1 MRSIQPVLTFAFLS
15 VAFAVHAA
23 DPVPTKAFEPEVTI
37 KLATAAPDGSPWA
50 EALQDF
56 KKQAEAGA
64 NGKLRVKL
72 FVGGT
77 LGDENDTVL
86 ATKRGQIQA
95 VGASTGALASQVPEF
110 NVLELPYL
118 FDRLEEADYVLSKV
132 VQTDIEKYCAE
143 RGLVFAF
150 WSENGY
156 RSFGG
161 KFKVSTPDD
170 LKGKKMRSQE
180 NPIHLG
186 MYRAFGASPVPIP
199 TTEALTALQ
208 TGAVDGYDQAALY
221 LFAASWHTAST
232 NYAITNHIYQPAA
245 IVFNKEAYDKWPADV
260 KDALKVAAAAIEG
273 GLRKRVRAM
282 NPILLKNLE
291 EMGVKV
297 NVFTDAERLPFAKI
311 GEKARADYMK
321 TASKGEKA
329 LYAKVQKGL
338 AEFRAGKAK

>member
-1 MRSIQPVLTFAFLS
+1 MLIRSVGAVVVLLVISLAS
-15 VAFAVHAA
+15 AVDAA
-23 DPVPTKAFEPEVTI
+23 DSVGAEPQITL
-37 KLATAAPDGSPWA
+37 KLATIAPEGSPWA
-50 EALQDF
+50 EALQNF
-56 KKQAEAGA
+56 KKRAESLA
-64 NGKLRVKL
+64 NGKLKVKL
-72 FVGGT
+72 FLGAT

-118 FDRLEEADYVLSKV
+118 FEKLEEADYVLSKV
-132 VQTDIEKYCAE
+132 VLADIEKYCSQ
-143 RGLVFAF
+143 RGLIFGF

-161 KFKVSTPDD
+161 RFKVSTPYD

-199 TTEALTALQ
+199 TTEALTAIQ
-208 TGAVDGYDQAALY
+208 TGTVDGYDQSALY
-221 LFAASWHTAST
+221 LFAASWHTASSH
-232 NYAITNHIYQPAA
+232 YSITNHIYQPAA
-245 IVFNKEAYDKWPADV
+245 IVYNKQAYDSWPEEV
-260 KDALKVAAAAIEG
+260 KAALKGASVLIEDE
-273 GLRKRVRAM
+273 LRKKVRAM

-291 EMGVKV
+291 ELGVKV
-297 NVFTDAERLPFAKI
+297 NVLTEAERAPFLKI
-311 GEKARADYMK
+311 GEKARAEYMK

-329 LYAKVQKGL
+329 LYAKMVKGL
-338 AEFRAGKAK
+338 SDHRAGKPK

>member
-1 MRSIQPVLTFAFLS
+1 MRTVRAVVSLAVLTLGC
-15 VAFAVHAA
+15 AA
-23 DPVPTKAFEPEVTI
+23 LAAEPEVTI
-37 KLATAAPDGSPWA
+37 KLATVAPEGSPWA
-50 EALQDF
+50 EALTNF
-56 KKQAEAGA
+56 KKKAEAGA

-72 FVGGT
+72 FLGGT

-86 ATKRGQIQA
+86 ATKRGQVQA

-118 FDRLEEADYVLSKV
+118 FDKLEEADYVLSKV
-132 VQTDIEKYCAE
+132 VQTDIEKYCSD
-143 RGLVFAF
+143 RGLIFGF

-161 KFKVSTPDD
+161 KFPIATPDD

-199 TTEALTALQ
+199 TTEALTAMQ

-232 NYAITNHIYQPAA
+232 HYTITNHIYQPAA
-245 IVFNKEAYDKWPADV
+245 IVYNKDAYDKWPQEV
-260 KDALKVAAAAIEG
+260 KDALKVAAAAVEDD
-273 GLRKRVRAM
+273 LRKKVRAM
-282 NPILLKNLE
+282 TPILLKNLE
-291 EMGVKV
+291 ELGVKV
-297 NVFTDAERLPFAKI
+297 TLLTDEQRLPFAKI
-311 GEKARADYMK
+311 GEKARAEYMK
-321 TASKGEKA
+321 GASKGEKA
-329 LYAKVQKGL
+329 LHAKMVKGL
-338 AEFRAGKAK
+338 ADFRAGKAK

>member
-1 MRSIQPVLTFAFLS
+1 MRTALAGLVLCSSLCL
-15 VAFAVHAA
+15 AA
-23 DPVPTKAFEPEVTI
+23 EPEVTV
-37 KLATAAPDGSPWA
+37 KLATVAPEGSPWA
-50 EALQDF
+50 EALTNF
-56 KKQAEAGA
+56 KKKAEEGA
-64 NGKLRVKL
+64 KGKLRVKL
-72 FVGGT
+72 FLGGT

-118 FDRLEEADYVLSKV
+118 FDRLEEADYILSKV
-132 VQTDIEKYCAE
+132 IQTDIVKYCGD
-143 RGLVFAF
+143 RGLQFGF

-161 KFKVSTPDD
+161 KFKVTTPDD

-232 NYAITNHIYQPAA
+232 NYSITNHIYQPAA
-245 IVFNKEAYDKWPADV
+245 IVYNKEAWDKFPPDV
-260 KDALKVAAAAIEG
+260 KEALKAAAAAVEDD
-273 GLRKRVRAM
+273 LRKKVRAM
-282 NPILLKNLE
+282 TPILLKNLE
-291 EMGVKV
+291 ELGVKV
-297 NVFTDAERLPFAKI
+297 NVLTDAEKAPFAKI
-311 GEKARADYMK
+311 GDKARADYMK
-321 TASKGEKA
+321 TASAGEKA
-329 LYAKVQKGL
+329 LYGKITKGL
-338 AEFRAGKAK
+338 TDFRAGKAK

>member
-1 MRSIQPVLTFAFLS
+1 MRSARAVLVLAVLTLAS
-15 VAFAVHAA
+15 AVHAA
-23 DPVPTKAFEPEVTI
+23 DPVATKDPEVTL
-37 KLATAAPDGSPWA
+37 KLATVAPEGSPWA
-50 EALQDF
+50 EALQNF
-56 KKQAEAGA
+56 KKKAEAGA
-64 NGKLRVKL
+64 SGKLRVKL
-72 FVGGT
+72 FLGGT

-86 ATKRGQIQA
+86 ATKRGQIHG

-118 FDRLEEADYVLSKV
+118 FDKLEEADFVLSKV
-132 VQTDIEKYCAE
+132 VQPDIEKYCLE
-143 RGLVFAF
+143 RGLVFGF

-161 KFKVSTPDD
+161 KFKVSTPED

-180 NPIHLG
+180 NPIHLA

-208 TGAVDGYDQAALY
+208 TGAVDGYDQAPLY

-232 NYAITNHIYQPAA
+232 NYSITNHIYQPAA
-245 IVFNKEAYDKWPADV
+245 IVYNKEAYDKWPAEV
-260 KDALKVAAAAIEG
+260 RDALKLAAVSVEDD
-273 GLRKRVRAM
+273 LRKKVRAM

-291 EMGVKV
+291 ELGVKV
-297 NVFTDAERLPFAKI
+297 NVLTEAEKLPFAKI

-329 LYAKVQKGL
+329 LYAKIVKAL
-338 AEFRAGKAK
+338 ADYRAGKAK